1 MVEDVVQRE
10 DISRGASCLM
20 EGEASVVTGDEEE
33 GAAFLEYVKGR
44 KGPEGKEG
52 KKDSVFF
59 FH

>member
-1 MVEDVVQRE
+1 
-10 DISRGASCLM
+10 M